1 MATPE
6 AAAAKLPTSSDQA
19 APTLSLDP
27 LVVPNTEAAPAQQD
41 GQASRD
47 YFLQTFGQTSPTD
60 LGKGHPSNGA
70 PQEQPSSGVNG
81 NGVVHG
87 HDKDNSNGN
96 GIGNSNSNSISR
108 EGGKDF
114 PSSPRPRH
122 GSTSSRAG
130 SISRKYGRTVSTIS
144 TQRTRLEKGTIDMS
158 QAIVVAPPDDPRP
171 KAEFHVR
178 SGDNTGE

>member
-1 MATPE
+1 MVTPE
-6 AAAAKLPTSSDQA
+6 TAAAKLPTSSDQA

-27 LVVPNTEAAPAQQD
+27 LVVPDAEAAPAKQD
-41 GQASRD
+41 RQASRD

-60 LGKGHPSNGA
+60 LGKGHPPNGA
-70 PQEQPSSGVNG
+70 PQEQHLSGVNG
-81 NGVVHG
+81 NGVAHG
-87 HDKDNSNGN
+87 HDKDNSSGNGN
-96 GIGNSNSNSISR
+96 GNGNSISR
-108 EGGKDF
+108 EGGKEF

-178 SGDNTGE
+178 SGDNAGE